1 MLIPRVFH
9 QIWINPERPALPPE
23 YCRYRDTWLERHP
36 DWEYR
41 LWNLENLDFVPNCAN
56 LLGQAQH
63 YAQMADLL
71 RMEILYR
78 HGGVYID
85 VDFECLRPISALLE
99 GVTSFGCSE
108 DGRCVSTGILGG
120 RRHAA
125 VFGRVVDAFPARLGL
140 AAVNIETGPV
150 FFTRVLLTGGFSG
163 DFTLF
168 PMRHFYPFNYWT
180 RNQATGDYGESYA
193 VHHYADS
200 WKTPQAAWK
209 RMLLKVPRALRAAVR
224 GRN

>member
-1 MLIPRVFH
+1 MWIPKILH
-9 QIWINPERPALPPE
+9 QIWINPEKPDLPAE
-23 YCRYRDTWLERHP
+23 FARYRDTWLERHP

-41 LWNLENLDFVPNCAN
+41 LWNLESLDFEPRCAN
-56 LLGQAQH
+56 LLDQAQH

-85 VDFECLRPISALLE
+85 VDFECLRPITSLLE

-120 RRHAA
+120 IKHSS
-125 VFGRVVDAFPARLGL
+125 VFARVVDNFPPRLGL
-140 AAVNIETGPV
+140 AAVNIETGPA
-150 FFTRVLLTGGFSG
+150 FFTRVLLTGGFSRE
-163 DFTLF
+163 FTLF
-168 PMRHFYPFNYWT
+168 PTRHFYPFNYWT
-180 RNQATGDYGESYA
+180 PAESRGDFGDSYA

-200 WKTPQAAWK
+200 WKTPEPVWK
-209 RMLLKVPRALRAAVR
+209 RILLKVPRALRATAR